1 MRRKKSVIF
10 LAALSLSALFVFSSL
25 GAQDDSARFVSGTK
39 INSVGVGGL
48 TPEEAKER
56 IQGFYAGEYKLSIRK
71 KDGTEDVIQ
80 GKDIDYLV
88 SVSEDIHEILNAQ
101 NESGRQTGP
110 SVDNSHT
117 VTLAPSYSQEKLDGV
132 IGALSVLNDSG
143 VTVTRDASI
152 SAYEEGKPFS
162 IIPAVQGNDVDREK
176 TISVIN
182 EAVKAGKME
191 IDLEAEGCYRTVGVW
206 ETDES
211 LKALC
216 DGMNSR
222 REKSLRYVFG
232 ETGETL
238 SGETIASWITGASDG
253 KITLDQ
259 EKAAAFVRGLA
270 EKYDTAGTARTVNKI
285 AGGQA
290 QITGPYGWKI
300 DQAKETAA
308 LIELIQS
315 GSPWQDGAAAADR
328 EPIYSQTAAS
338 RTGADWGSTYVEVDL
353 GNQYVYM
360 VKDGQVVWEAPCVT
374 GNVSKDYTT
383 PAGIYSLTYKEKD
396 RILRGKKQADGTYE
410 YESHVDYWMPFNG
423 GIGLHDASWRSK
435 FGGTIY
441 QYGGSH
447 GCINLP
453 SGKAQTLYDMVY
465 TGIPVICYN

>member
-182 EAVKAGKME
+182 EAVKAGKTE

-238 SGETIASWITGASDG
+238 SGETIASWIT
-253 KITLDQ
+253 
-259 EKAAAFVRGLA
+259 
-270 EKYDTAGTARTVNKI
+270 
-285 AGGQA
+285 
-290 QITGPYGWKI
+290 
-300 DQAKETAA
+300 
-308 LIELIQS
+308 
-315 GSPWQDGAAAADR
+315 
-328 EPIYSQTAAS
+328 
-338 RTGADWGSTYVEVDL
+338 
-353 GNQYVYM
+353 
-360 VKDGQVVWEAPCVT
+360 
-374 GNVSKDYTT
+374 
-383 PAGIYSLTYKEKD
+383 
-396 RILRGKKQADGTYE
+396 
-410 YESHVDYWMPFNG
+410 
-423 GIGLHDASWRSK
+423 
-435 FGGTIY
+435 
-441 QYGGSH
+441 
-447 GCINLP
+447 
-453 SGKAQTLYDMVY
+453 
-465 TGIPVICYN
+465 